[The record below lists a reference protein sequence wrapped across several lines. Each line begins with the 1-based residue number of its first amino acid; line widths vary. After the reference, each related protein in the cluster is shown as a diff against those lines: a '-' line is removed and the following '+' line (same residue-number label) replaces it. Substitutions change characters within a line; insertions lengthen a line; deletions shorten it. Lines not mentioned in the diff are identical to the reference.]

1 MRIYQ
6 WSSHRRSAAPFNK
19 LTMVIMG
26 MLALVALAACG
37 SEEQDAPAAGASPAQ
52 APASSTGVI
61 YTTDDLLNMG
71 FKKMKAYSV
80 EGLPGAS
87 AALFGFWRPPGG
99 DPLDYEVRFYGSHD
113 KAVSLGTD
121 LAEEGTG
128 KDAILDAGEARYKEG
143 VKDRRIRT
151 DYAGGIVPKYRDYA
165 IVDNV
170 VMLCQG
176 RSASQSLEHCSLLAD
191 ALAGVVS
198 G

>member
-1 MRIYQ
+1 MRNFKSI
-6 WSSHRRSAAPFNK
+6 RNLAIAAVGVAS
-19 LTMVIMG
+19 LAVI
-26 MLALVALAACG
+26 ACG
-37 SEEQDAPAAGASPAQ
+37 SDDQDAPAAGASPAQ
-52 APASSTGVI
+52 APVSSAGVI
-61 YTTDDLLNMG
+61 YTTDDLFDLE
-71 FKKMKAYSV
+71 FKKVKAYSI

-128 KDAILDAGEARYKEG
+128 EDAILDAGEARYKQG
-143 VKDRRIRT
+143 VKDRRIHT
-151 DYAGGIVPKYRDYA
+151 GYADGIVPKYKNYA

>member
-1 MRIYQ
+1 MRIYK
-6 WSSHRRSAAPFNK
+6 WSSHRRWAAP
-19 LTMVIMG
+19 LTKTIMVLMG
-26 MLALVALAACG
+26 MLALIALAACG
-37 SEEQDAPAAGASPAQ
+37 SEGQDAPAAGASPAQ

-99 DPLDYEVRFYGSHD
+99 DPMDYEVRFYGSHD

-128 KDAILDAGEARYKEG
+128 EDAILGEREARYKEG

-151 DYAGGIVPKYRDYA
+151 GYADGIVPKYKNYS

-176 RSASQSLEHCSLLAD
+176 KSPSQSLEHCSLLAD
-191 ALAGVVS
+191 ALALVV
-198 G
+198 GG